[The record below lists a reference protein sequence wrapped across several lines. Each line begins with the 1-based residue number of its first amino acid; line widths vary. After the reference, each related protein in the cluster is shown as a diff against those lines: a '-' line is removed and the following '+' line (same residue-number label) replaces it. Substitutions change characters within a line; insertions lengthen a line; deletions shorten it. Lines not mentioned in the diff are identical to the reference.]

1 MKFSTAFSL
10 FISGAAIASAL
21 PSSAET
27 VKADCVKPYLCCG
40 ELKTPLDSTIDPILR
55 GLGINAAS
63 IVGSV
68 GLLCKS
74 LSTTRAFVIPGMTL
88 AQLNPSAALKLTSW
102 VAHLL
107 LDARTSSVR
116 TKPIEN
122 ICEPSM
128 RMDWSCY
135 TWYFANELTASGLI
149 PPKALTCLNGYA
161 IIDLNSIHRN
171 NPSPANLS
179 IYPYKAKS
187 DAPNSIAENT
197 LRAAV
202 HIPRTFSHKRNKK
215 IPVLLVPGTAVPA
228 AITFYF
234 NFGKLRRALPESE
247 LVWVDLPRA
256 SLDDIQLSAEY
267 VAYALNYV
275 SALTSSK
282 IAVISWSQG
291 ALDIQWALKYWP
303 STWHVVNDFI
313 AISPDFHGTI
323 ATCTPSIWQQGWD
336 ANFIQALRSKG
347 GDSAYVP
354 TTTIY
359 SSFDKIVRPMSGENA
374 SARLLDSRGVGVSNN
389 HLQTICANNAAGGL
403 YTHEGVLYNPLAW
416 ALTVDA
422 FLHDGPSNITRID
435 TKKICEQLPQ
445 VRALKFDITY
455 YDRDSTLIWAGS
467 CLYDNR
473 NIFDFKAVP
482 NIDGG
487 SYLSFILQH
496 AYRNDNDKGTG
507 YVLDQHYETEK
518 AVPVTNDIG
527 AFNMHEFNILDGGKT
542 ALACSYRNKYMSLG
556 DLGRPD
562 EYGWVVTG
570 GFVELDTATG
580 EVLFEWDSEGYIP
593 IDESVKVGP
602 STPASGEPG
611 WDYIHVNA
619 VDKNAAGEYIL
630 SARFTSTIYLISGQ
644 DKSIIWRLGGEKS
657 DFVQDFTFSKQHHVR
672 FVESNATHTTISFL
686 NNASDEAEQEEDTSA
701 ALIVQ
706 LHTSVSPMTAKVIE
720 RYSRPDGDLTRLR
733 GSVQKLSN
741 GNVFVGWSERGYQS
755 EHSPE
760 GEVLMEARFASS
772 RFSTYR
778 SYKFDFTGRP
788 SAPPDVVSSV
798 YGTDETDLTTI
809 FHVSWNGATGVAS
822 WNFYARVNQDGMP
835 VLVGNTTK
843 LDFETM
849 YIADGYL
856 DWVSVEAVDEDGNI
870 LGTSEIQRTETPSNW
885 RLVGF
890 QGDIM
895 PTPHDPSTLY
905 GDRTIADDDDNDT
918 EDTEEVYLKAQEA
931 AETIYKAWEVIR
943 GVGGLL
949 IFVLVL
955 CSTGGLLAGMY
966 WYFRQRSM
974 QAYHEVASEEGQPLN
989 EPSV

>member
-1 MKFSTAFSL
+1 MKFSTVLSL

-27 VKADCVKPYLCCG
+27 VEADCIKPYLCCG
-40 ELKTPLDSTIDPILR
+40 ELKTPLDSTVDPILEE
-55 GLGINAAS
+55 LGINAAS
-63 IVGSV
+63 IVGSI
-68 GLLCKS
+68 GLACMS
-74 LSTTRAFVIPGMTL
+74 PSTTRAFAMPGTTRAKL
-88 AQLNPSAALKLTSW
+88 HPSAALKLISW
-102 VAHLL
+102 VAQLL
-107 LDARTSSVR
+107 LDAQTSS
-116 TKPIEN
+116 
-122 ICEPSM
+122 PSM
-128 RMDWSCY
+128 RMERLCCTSGALISILTNNATDILE
-135 TWYFANELTASGLI
+135 FANEITASGLI
-149 PPKALTCLNGYA
+149 PPRVLACLDGYA
-161 IIDLNSIHRN
+161 TIDLNSTHHN
-171 NPSPANLS
+171 NPSSENLS

-187 DAPNSIAENT
+187 DAPYSIAEHT
-197 LRAAV
+197 LRVAI
-202 HIPRTFSHKRNKK
+202 HIPRSFSHKQDKK
-215 IPVLLVPGTAVPA
+215 IPVLTRNA
-228 AITFYF
+228 
-234 NFGKLRRALPESE
+234 ES
-247 LVWVDLPRA
+247 
-256 SLDDIQLSAEY
+256 
-267 VAYALNYV
+267 VAYALNCV

-303 STWHVVNDFI
+303 STRNVVSDFI
-313 AISPDFHGTI
+313 AISPDFPWNNTQVTGMPQRGRLCVCSHDHHLLFI
-323 ATCTPSIWQQGWD
+323 RQGRETHEW
-336 ANFIQALRSKG
+336 R
-347 GDSAYVP
+347 
-354 TTTIY
+354 
-359 SSFDKIVRPMSGENA
+359 NA
-374 SARLLDSRGVGVSNN
+374 SARLLDYRGVGVSNN
-389 HLQTICANNAAGGL
+389 QLQTICANKTAGGF
-403 YTHEGVLYNPLAW
+403 YTYEGVLYNPLAW

-422 FLHDGPSNITRID
+422 LRHDGPGNITRIN
-435 TKKICEQLPQ
+435 TQKLPQ

-455 YDRDSTLIWAGS
+455 HDRDSTLIWAGS

-487 SYLSFILQH
+487 SHLSFILQH
-496 AYRNDNDKGTG
+496 AYRNNDDDKGTG

-518 AVPVTNDIG
+518 VVPVTNDLG
-527 AFNMHEFNILDGGKT
+527 AFNMHEFNILDGGMT
-542 ALACSYRNKYMSLG
+542 ALACAYRNKYMSLG
-556 DLGRPD
+556 DIGRPD

-619 VDKNAAGEYIL
+619 VDKNAAGDYIL

-686 NNASDEAEQEEDTSA
+686 NNASDEVEQEEDTSA

-720 RYSRPDGDLTRLR
+720 RYNRPDGDLTRLR
-733 GSVQKLSN
+733 GSVQKLPN

-755 EHSPE
+755 EHSPY
-760 GEVLMEARFASS
+760 GKLLMEARFASS

-809 FHVSWNGATGVAS
+809 FHVSWNGATDVTS

-835 VLVGNTTK
+835 VLIGNTTK

-849 YIADGYL
+849 YIVDGYL
-856 DWVSVEAVDEDGNI
+856 DWVSVEAVDEDGNV
-870 LGTSEIQRTETPSNW
+870 LGASKIQRTETPSNW
-885 RLVGF
+885 RLAGF

-895 PTPHDPSTLY
+895 PAPHDPSILY
-905 GDRTIADDDDNDT
+905 GDRTIADNDDDDT
-918 EDTEEVYLKAQEA
+918 EDTEEVYLKAQKA

-949 IFVLVL
+949 ILVLFL

-966 WYFRQRSM
+966 CYFRRRNM
-974 QAYHEVASEEGQPLN
+974 QAYHQVASEEGQPLN
-989 EPSV
+989 ERSI

>member
-1 MKFSTAFSL
+1 MENTPSPSFNMIFFL
-10 FISGAAIASAL
+10 AL
-21 PSSAET
+21 
-27 VKADCVKPYLCCG
+27 VFFCF
-40 ELKTPLDSTIDPILR
+40 R
-55 GLGINAAS
+55 S
-63 IVGSV
+63 IVSA
-68 GLLCKS
+68 S
-74 LSTTRAFVIPGMTL
+74 DDDFMSFVT
-88 AQLNPSAALKLTSW
+88 
-102 VAHLL
+102 
-107 LDARTSSVR
+107 
-116 TKPIEN
+116 
-122 ICEPSM
+122 
-128 RMDWSCY
+128 
-135 TWYFANELTASGLI
+135 
-149 PPKALTCLNGYA
+149 
-161 IIDLNSIHRN
+161 
-171 NPSPANLS
+171 
-179 IYPYKAKS
+179 
-187 DAPNSIAENT
+187 
-197 LRAAV
+197 
-202 HIPRTFSHKRNKK
+202 
-215 IPVLLVPGTAVPA
+215 
-228 AITFYF
+228 
-234 NFGKLRRALPESE
+234 
-247 LVWVDLPRA
+247 
-256 SLDDIQLSAEY
+256 
-267 VAYALNYV
+267 
-275 SALTSSK
+275 
-282 IAVISWSQG
+282 
-291 ALDIQWALKYWP
+291 
-303 STWHVVNDFI
+303 
-313 AISPDFHGTI
+313 
-323 ATCTPSIWQQGWD
+323 
-336 ANFIQALRSKG
+336 
-347 GDSAYVP
+347 
-354 TTTIY
+354 
-359 SSFDKIVRPMSGENA
+359 
-374 SARLLDSRGVGVSNN
+374 
-389 HLQTICANNAAGGL
+389 
-403 YTHEGVLYNPLAW
+403 
-416 ALTVDA
+416 
-422 FLHDGPSNITRID
+422 
-435 TKKICEQLPQ
+435 LPQ

-455 YDRDSTLIWAGS
+455 YDRDSVSPGYWFVAPYGVIDPEPPTKQWKPCQVGPYIYDADGTLIWAGS

-496 AYRNDNDKGTG
+496 AYRNDGNDKGTG
-507 YVLDQHYETEK
+507 YVLDQHYETVK
-518 AVPVTNDIG
+518 AVPVTNDLG

-593 IDESVKVGP
+593 IDESVRVGP

-611 WDYIHVNA
+611 WDYVHVNA
-619 VDKNAAGEYIL
+619 VDKNAAGDYIL

-733 GSVQKLSN
+733 GSVQKLAN

-760 GEVLMEARFASS
+760 GEVLMEASFASS

-809 FHVSWNGATGVAS
+809 FHVSWNGATDVAS
-822 WNFYARVNQDGMP
+822 WNFHARVNQDGMP

-856 DWVSVEAVDEDGNI
+856 DWVSVEAVDEDGNV
-870 LGTSEIQRTETPSNW
+870 LGTSEIQRTDTPSNW
-885 RLVGF
+885 RLAGF
-890 QGDIM
+890 QGDM
-895 PTPHDPSTLY
+895 TPTPHDPSTLY
-905 GDRTIADDDDNDT
+905 GDRTSADDDDDDT
-918 EDTEEVYLKAQEA
+918 DEVYLKAQEA

-966 WYFRQRSM
+966 WYFRRRSM

-989 EPSV
+989 EPSI

>member
-1 MKFSTAFSL
+1 MKVSIALSL

-21 PSSAET
+21 PSSTET
-27 VKADCVKPYLCCG
+27 VEADCVKPYLCCG
-40 ELKTPLDSTIDPILR
+40 ELKTPLDSTLDPILLD
-55 GLGINAAS
+55 LGINAAS

-68 GLLCKS
+68 GLL
-74 LSTTRAFVIPGMTL
+74 
-88 AQLNPSAALKLTSW
+88 
-102 VAHLL
+102 
-107 LDARTSSVR
+107 
-116 TKPIEN
+116 
-122 ICEPSM
+122 
-128 RMDWSCY
+128 
-135 TWYFANELTASGLI
+135 YFANELTASGLI
-149 PPKALTCLNGYA
+149 PPKALACLNGYA

-171 NPSPANLS
+171 NPSPANLN

-187 DAPNSIAENT
+187 DAPYSIAENT
-197 LRAAV
+197 LRAAI
-202 HIPRTFSHKRNKK
+202 HIPRSFSHKWDKK

-247 LVWVDLPRA
+247 LVWVDLPQA
-256 SLDDIQLSAEY
+256 SLDGIQLSAEY

-275 SALTSSK
+275 SALTSSN

-303 STWHVVNDFI
+303 STRHVVNDFI

-323 ATCTPSIWQQGWD
+323 VKWLVCPLLNDLACTPSIWQQGWD
-336 ANFIQALRSKG
+336 ANFIQALRSQG

-374 SARLLDSRGVGVSNN
+374 SARLLDYRGVGVSNN

-422 FLHDGPSNITRID
+422 LLHDGPSNITRID
-435 TKKICEQLPQ
+435 TKKIYEQLPQ

-455 YDRDSTLIWAGS
+455 YDRDSVSPGYWFVAPYGVIDPEPPTKQWKPCQVGPYIYDADGTLIWAGS

-496 AYRNDNDKGTG
+496 AYRNDGNDKGTG

-518 AVPVTNDIG
+518 AVPVTNDLG
-527 AFNMHEFNILDGGKT
+527 AFNMHEFNILDGGKA

-580 EVLFEWDSEGYIP
+580 EVLFEWDSEGYIS

-788 SAPPDVVSSV
+788 IAPPDVVSSV

-809 FHVSWNGATGVAS
+809 FHVSWNGATDVAS
-822 WNFYARVNQDGMP
+822 WNFYARVNQAGMP
-835 VLVGNTTK
+835 VLIGNTTK

-856 DWVSVEAVDEDGNI
+856 DWVSVEAVDEDGNV

-885 RLVGF
+885 RLAGF

-905 GDRTIADDDDNDT
+905 GDRTIADDDDDGT

-989 EPSV
+989 EPSI